1 MLLTAFSLLIRV
13 DGYWLVSPEVGKKID
28 LLTGLRAKVGK
39 ADPLLP
45 PVQGW
50 EYLAVVGKWNSDP
63 TMECSREVLPA
74 SLDSVVKKKKE
85 EERRKKEEER
95 KFYTQK
101 CVNLR
106 KKLPH
111 DKIT

>member
-50 EYLAVVGKWNSDP
+50 EYRAIASKWNSDP
-63 TMECSREVLPA
+63 TMECSREVSPA
-74 SLDSVVKKKKE
+74 SLDSIAKKKLASWWLLLFLAVFVLGGICSWWFCNNEKE
-85 EERRKKEEER
+85 NKS
-95 KFYTQK
+95 
-101 CVNLR
+101 
-106 KKLPH
+106 
-111 DKIT
+111 